1 MVMGTHK
8 KRNSEREAFT
18 EKIFIETS
26 AESSGVGKCEALCT
40 DISGQGLGLTA
51 ECRLEKA
58 QIIKLYLSVEKAK
71 TALPVFAEVIWAQPV
86 NERIRAGLRFLI

>member
-1 MVMGTHK
+1 MGTHK
-8 KRNSEREAFT
+8 KRNSERKAFT

-26 AESSGVGKCEALCT
+26 AESSGVGKCEALCA

-58 QIIKLYLSVEKAK
+58 QIIKLYLPVEKAK
-71 TALPVFAEVIWAQPV
+71 TALPIFAEVIWAQPA
-86 NERIRAGLRFLI
+86 NERVRAGLRFLI